1 MRTALCTPQ
10 AQGESTICI
19 YRSATDSADITIYK
33 IIQKKNKKIESA
45 TNLAAVIDLAFV
57 NK

>member
-33 IIQKKNKKIESA
+33 IIQKKIKIESA

>member
-33 IIQKKNKKIESA
+33 IIQKKKKIESA